1 MHKTNTGVSNER
13 QGEKEMMFKR
23 ADLKRRTHIC
33 SWALLVVLLSGACF
47 APLGY
52 ASNTEQS
59 QLDKIQDQLDDMEQ
73 ILSEGK
79 KKASTLQAEIRNL
92 EKQIYSAEVELNG
105 LQKNINST
113 KSMISQT
120 MAELEE
126 LEEDIAI
133 QNEGLNTRL
142 RTMYKNGEV
151 GILTVLMGS
160 SDMSDF
166 MTNLDMVQRIYDSD
180 AELLEQLQGQYDQ
193 VIGQKLELQALRDT
207 LLDQQAAESA
217 QQEALL
223 ASKGQVQTKK
233 SAIDK
238 DNAALEKQID
248 ALNAEA
254 NALTAKILGLQGTGS
269 YIGGTM
275 CWPSQASTR
284 ISSPFGY
291 RIHPILRVKKMHTG
305 IDIAASSGTNILAAN
320 AGTVITAGWNN
331 SYGYMVMIDH
341 GGGIVTLYAHSS
353 KLLVSKGTV
362 VGRGQTIAK
371 VGSTGMSTGPHLHF
385 EVRVNGVYK
394 NPRDYVSP

>member
-1 MHKTNTGVSNER
+1 MFGR
-13 QGEKEMMFKR
+13 KEF
-23 ADLKRRTHIC
+23 KRRTRIC
-33 SWALLVVLLSGACF
+33 SWALLAVLLCGACF

-52 ASNTEQS
+52 ASNADQS
-59 QLDKIQDQLDDMEQ
+59 QLDAIQDQIDKMEQ
-73 ILSEGK
+73 ELNEGK
-79 KKASTLQAEIRNL
+79 KQSGALLSEIRTL

-105 LQKNINST
+105 LQRNINST
-113 KSMISQT
+113 KSMISRK
-120 MAELEE
+120 MAELDV
-126 LEEDIAI
+126 LEEDIAV
-133 QNEGLNTRL
+133 QSENLNARL

-160 SDMSDF
+160 ADMSDF

-193 VIGQKLELQALRDT
+193 VIGQKMELQALRDT
-207 LLDQQAAESA
+207 LLGQQAEESA
-217 QQEALL
+217 RQEALQ

-233 SAIDK
+233 AVIDR
-238 DNAALEKQID
+238 DNATLEKQVD

-305 IDIAASSGTNILAAN
+305 IDIAAASGTNILAAN

-353 KLLVSKGTV
+353 KLLVNKGTV
-362 VGRGQTIAK
+362 VGRGQAIAK

>member
-1 MHKTNTGVSNER
+1 
-13 QGEKEMMFKR
+13 MFKGNR
-23 ADLKRRTHIC
+23 VKIRTRIG
-33 SWALLVVLLSGACF
+33 SWALLLILLSGACF
-47 APLGY
+47 APPGY
-52 ASNTEQS
+52 ATGTDQS
-59 QLDKIQDQLDDMEQ
+59 QLDDIQDQIDDMEQ
-73 ILSEGK
+73 VLSEGK
-79 KKASTLQAEIRNL
+79 KQASALQAEIRAL
-92 EKQIYSAEVELNG
+92 EKKIYSAEVELNG
-105 LQKNINST
+105 LQRNINST
-113 KSMISQT
+113 KSMISQA
-120 MAELEE
+120 MAELAT
-126 LEEDIAI
+126 LEDEIAA
-133 QNEGLNTRL
+133 QNEDLNTRL

-180 AELLEQLQGQYDQ
+180 AKLLEKLQGQYEQ
-193 VIGQKLELQALRDT
+193 VIDQKMELQALRDT
-207 LLDQQAAESA
+207 LLTQQAEESA
-217 QQEALL
+217 RQEALQDN
-223 ASKGQVQTKK
+223 KGQVQTKK

-275 CWPSQASTR
+275 AWPSQASTR

-353 KLLVSKGTV
+353 KLLVSKGAV
-362 VGRGQTIAK
+362 VGRGQAIAK

-394 NPRDYVSP
+394 NPLDYVSP

>member
-1 MHKTNTGVSNER
+1 
-13 QGEKEMMFKR
+13 MFKGNRMKIR
-23 ADLKRRTHIC
+23 ARIG
-33 SWALLVVLLSGACF
+33 SWALLLVLLGGACF
-47 APLGY
+47 APPGY
-52 ASNTEQS
+52 ATGTDQS
-59 QLDKIQDQLDDMEQ
+59 QLDDIQDQIDDMEQ
-73 ILSEGK
+73 ELSAGK
-79 KKASTLQAEIRNL
+79 KQASALQAEIRAL
-92 EKQIYSAEVELNG
+92 EKKIYSAEVELNG
-105 LQKNINST
+105 LQRNINST
-113 KSMISQT
+113 KSMISKA
-120 MAELEE
+120 MAELAT
-126 LEEDIAI
+126 LEEEIAA
-133 QNEGLNTRL
+133 QNEGLNARL

-180 AELLEQLQGQYDQ
+180 ATLLEKLQGQYEQ
-193 VIGQKLELQALRDT
+193 VIDQKMELQTLRDT
-207 LLDQQAAESA
+207 LLAQQAEESA
-217 QQEALL
+217 QQEALQS
-223 ASKGQVQTKK
+223 SKGQVQTKK

-275 CWPSQASTR
+275 AWPSQASTR

-291 RIHPILRVKKMHTG
+291 RIHPILRIKKMHTG

-320 AGTVITAGWNN
+320 SGTVITAGWNN

-353 KLLVSKGTV
+353 KLLVSKGAV
-362 VGRGQTIAK
+362 VGRGQAIAK

-394 NPRDYVSP
+394 NPLDYVSP